1 MSRPAVGI
9 IFFGILLTSF
19 AVAGFLYLQFSAPF
33 SGDGFDAAK
42 WRAAPVSKDCGR
54 CAMVDDLIAKRL
66 PQDRAAVHALL
77 GAPDKTDQAARK
89 EARCDAF
96 RLGQDLRLSPL
107 WKEAWLYVCYAPTN
121 AVTKAFPM
129 AF

>member
-9 IFFGILLTSF
+9 VFFVILIASF

-42 WRAAPVSKDCGR
+42 WRAAGGKECGR
-54 CAMVDDLIAKRL
+54 CAMVDDLIGRHL
-66 PQDRAAVHALL
+66 PTDRAAVHALL
-77 GAPDKTDQAARK
+77 GRPDKTDQAARK

-96 RLGQDLRLSPL
+96 RLGADLRLSPL
-107 WKEAWLYVCYAPTN
+107 WNEAWLYVCYAPDH